1 MRLPVA
7 KRVGSAQ
14 VPAVDEGLEDVL
26 LDGEVAVGD
35 GGHSLPQVRQ
45 RVNGLGDAEV
55 PGDVVRG
62 RLGTE
67 PKVVADVLLDGAV
80 PVVAADDRIRP
91 VPGRVLT
98 EDPLL
103 GPRTIK
109 GSRVHDARGPTMHSA
124 DRPRHSADDRPIVA
138 GVSRAFSVP
147 FQLLFSTLSAERTHV
162 TSLDHRPGPLTPR
175 SRDGD
180 VAADGVID
188 RLEGNRW
195 RTRGRGAW
203 HLGRQAEMPKD
214 ARITGASSMSAMRRR
229 RLPHR
234 GHASTPPPHR
244 AQHARRGPQA
254 SRLGANGESRL
265 HLESKVGIDPGVATA
280 ISPRRP
286 DAGTRACH
294 V

>member
-162 TSLDHRPGPLTPR
+162 TSLDHRPGLHPTFTGRRCRRRWSDRQARRESVADARQRRLAPR
-175 SRDGD
+175 S
-180 VAADGVID
+180 
-188 RLEGNRW
+188 
-195 RTRGRGAW
+195 
-203 HLGRQAEMPKD
+203 
-214 ARITGASSMSAMRRR
+214 
-229 RLPHR
+229 
-234 GHASTPPPHR
+234 
-244 AQHARRGPQA
+244 A
-254 SRLGANGESRL
+254 SRDAQGCAG
-265 HLESKVGIDPGVATA
+265 
-280 ISPRRP
+280 SPAPPR
-286 DAGTRACH
+286 
-294 V
+294 